1 VSSNPFDDREAAFAT
16 PPPKPIPAPDPQRPQ
31 TQDQVFR
38 AAHIGGSEASALVGL
53 SPYDSPWSLYMK
65 KAGKLP
71 HPDLSNSGT
80 RQRWG
85 MNLERA
91 IISDTA
97 EQLGKDIRKWMR
109 GPLSD
114 GVLGGHPDAR
124 QVVNGATRAIV
135 ETKAMDWLVFRDF
148 GQQPPDHHVIQLN
161 TYCGL
166 AGVDRGYLSILVG
179 GNDLKIF
186 EYEFRPRLF
195 EICRTKALELWQRV
209 RDNNPPPV
217 DYEVDQE
224 AIAEIFRAG
233 GGKAIVDLT
242 GDNELAD
249 AIQTYIEQSAIEK
262 AAKAAKAAAKA
273 EIQHK
278 TGEADGVICGD
289 WQVTFSLT
297 AGIADEEITAENCK
311 EFIGR
316 TIKGRA
322 RSRSINTPK
331 FIGRKQ

>member
-1 VSSNPFDDREAAFAT
+1 VSE
-16 PPPKPIPAPDPQRPQ
+16 
-31 TQDQVFR
+31 QDKAFR

-71 HPDLSNSGT
+71 HPDLSESGS

-91 IISDTA
+91 IITDTA
-97 EQLGKDIRKWMR
+97 EQLGKDIRKWTR
-109 GPLSD
+109 EPLSN

-124 QVVNGATRAIV
+124 QVVSGRTRAIV
-135 ETKAMDWLVFRDF
+135 ETKAMDWLVFRDN
-148 GQQPPDHHVIQLN
+148 GMQPPDHHVIQLN

-186 EYEFRPRLF
+186 EYDFRPRLF
-195 EICRTKALELWQRV
+195 EICQTKAQELWQRIK
-209 RDNNPPPV
+209 DNNPPPV

-233 GGKAIVDLT
+233 GGKAMLDLT

-249 AIQTYIEQSAIEK
+249 AIQTYVEQSAIEK
-262 AAKAAKAAAKA
+262 AAKDAKAAARA
-273 EIQHK
+273 QIAHK
-278 TGEADGVICGD
+278 TGDHDGVIAGD

-297 AGIADEEITAENCK
+297 EALPERVITAENCK
-311 EFIGR
+311 EFIG
-316 TIKGRA
+316 TVIKGRA